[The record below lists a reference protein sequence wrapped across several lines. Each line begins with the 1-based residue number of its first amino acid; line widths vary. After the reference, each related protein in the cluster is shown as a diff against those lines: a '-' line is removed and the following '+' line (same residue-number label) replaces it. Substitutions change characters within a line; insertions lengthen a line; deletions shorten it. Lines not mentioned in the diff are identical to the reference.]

1 MKMPRSAWHR
11 MTWMAT
17 TFWIVMLIAAVA
29 AQRVLPNPTWYLI
42 HVAGLGIIGT
52 SILVWTWH
60 FADAL
65 TRRKQSQKKQLA
77 RLVGL
82 FAGTVALAVAL
93 ATSGRVGVMFGV
105 LGSVLIIGA
114 LLWHS
119 YDLNKAIKGT
129 FVSPG
134 AVTLEYHL
142 WGGLLLVVGALI
154 GLLMTIDVTD
164 FELAT
169 TAWPAIHLRHD
180 GMSLAHV
187 FLMVFGFL
195 GLTILGTLATFGAT
209 VARTRLAPGA
219 IGAAMRTLPLL
230 VAAVV
235 AGSVASIIGWNQV
248 AGVAAAVWVGT
259 GVVGVL
265 IPMFR
270 TWRGSMIGVGDGWTI
285 GAATIWFQIA
295 GLTWAWQ
302 LISATNVSTARDGS
316 EVSYALLLAAGALQ
330 LVLGSLT
337 YLLPVVA
344 GGGPARLR
352 ATIEELEPSAGA
364 RFFLLNGAMVMAV
377 LPMPEL
383 VHRGALLVAG
393 AMAITSFGLLIYAV
407 ARQHRR
413 EVPGRAGA
421 GLGDGGGLRD
431 GAGLGNGVGGSGAG
445 APGVGITSSGSAP
458 VALNGSAA
466 LNDPARAAMLAE
478 AAGKPRPMPDPRLRA
493 GAVVAAAVLCL
504 VTAIGA
510 LPGRGL
516 GGPVMAENMADNPDA
531 PVTEVEV
538 TVSGMSFIPNV
549 IEVPRGNR
557 LVIDFQNTGDQRH
570 DLVIEGG
577 VESGPVEPGGAVT
590 IDAGVITENLDVW
603 CSMVGHKQMGMTM
616 TIRATGE
623 ETVNADGGTGSGGS
637 GSGGSGGQS
646 GHSGH
651 AGGSSGSS
659 SSSSG
664 NISDSLVMPTMAEL
678 MAEPGEGFEAVDATL
693 PPAPAGTLHKVTM
706 RAQEK
711 DMEIAPGRVQRVWT
725 FNGSIP
731 GPVLRGKVG
740 DTFEITLI
748 NEGTM
753 GHSIDFHAGDV
764 APDQNMRTIEPGESL
779 VYTFTVNRAGIWMY
793 HCSTMPMSLHIAN
806 GMYGAVVVDPPD
818 LDPVDREYV
827 VIQAEQYWGADP
839 ADGMNPD
846 QLALGIPSAMVFN
859 GYPFQYDHQK
869 LQAHTGERVRFWA
882 LDVGPNIPW
891 AFHIVGTQFD
901 TVWREGSYEI
911 RRGCGDATL
920 TREECDPFAPG
931 KDSVGGNGSQVL
943 ALAPAEG
950 GFVEFVA
957 HEPGNYT
964 FVNHAMTYA
973 ERGAHGVIEITEP

>member
-1 MKMPRSAWHR
+1 MPRSAWHR

-93 ATSGRVGVMFGV
+93 ATSGRPGLVFGV
-105 LGSVLIIGA
+105 VGSLLIIGA

-119 YDLNKAIKGT
+119 FDLARAMKGN

-142 WGGLLLVVGALI
+142 WGGLLLVAGALL
-154 GLLMTIDVTD
+154 GLFMTIDVTD

-169 TAWPAIHLRHD
+169 TAWPAIHVRHD

-219 IGAAMRTLPLL
+219 IGMAMRALPLL
-230 VAAVV
+230 VTAIV
-235 AGSVASIIGWNQV
+235 AGSVASIIGWNQA
-248 AGVAAAVWVGT
+248 AGIAAAAWVGIA
-259 GVVGVL
+259 VVGVL
-265 IPMFR
+265 MPMFR

-302 LISATNVSTARDGS
+302 LLSASNVSTARDVS

-352 ATIEELEPSAGA
+352 ATIEELEPTAGA

-377 LPMPEL
+377 LPLPEL

-393 AMAITSFGLLIYAV
+393 STAITSFGLLIYAV
-407 ARQHRR
+407 ARQQRR
-413 EVPGRAGA
+413 EVPGRAGVA
-421 GLGDGGGLRD
+421 GSGNAAPGAAGAGVPGVSLAVGGGGSATSTP
-431 GAGLGNGVGGSGAG
+431 GAGTA
-445 APGVGITSSGSAP
+445 SSGP
-458 VALNGSAA
+458 LA
-466 LNDPARAAMLAE
+466 LNDPTRAAQLAE
-478 AAGKPRPMPDPRLRA
+478 ATGKPRPMPDARLRM

-504 VTAIGA
+504 VTAVGA

-516 GGPVMAENMADNPDA
+516 SGPVTAENVADNPDA
-531 PVTEVEV
+531 PVTSVEV
-538 TVSGMSFIPNV
+538 SVSGMSFIPNV

-557 LVIDFQNTGDQRH
+557 LVIEFQNTGDQRH
-570 DLVIEGG
+570 DLVIESG
-577 VESGPVEPGGAVT
+577 VESGPVEPGGSAT
-590 IDAGVITENLDVW
+590 IEAGVITEDLDVW

-623 ETVNADGGTGSGGS
+623 ATVNADGSGAGS
-637 GSGGSGGQS
+637 SGGQ
-646 GHSGH
+646 GHAGH
-651 AGGSSGSS
+651 AGGGGSP
-659 SSSSG
+659 SG

-678 MAEPGEGFEAVDATL
+678 MAEPGEGFQAVDATL
-693 PPAPAGTLHKVTM
+693 QPAPEGTLHQVTM

-711 DMEIAPGRVQRVWT
+711 DMEIAPGRTQRVWT

-764 APDQNMRTIEPGESL
+764 APNQNMRTIEPGESL
-779 VYTFTVNRAGIWMY
+779 VYTFKVNRAGIWMY

-827 VIQAEQYWGADP
+827 VIQSEQYWSADP

-846 QLALGIPSAMVFN
+846 QLALGIPSAMAFN

-920 TREECDPFAPG
+920 SREECDPFAPG
-931 KDSVGGNGSQVL
+931 KDSVGGNGAQVL

-957 HEPGNYT
+957 HEPGTYT

-973 ERGAHGVIEITEP
+973 ERGAHGAIEITAP

>member
-1 MKMPRSAWHR
+1 
-11 MTWMAT
+11 MAT

-65 TRRKQSQKKQLA
+65 TRSKQSQRKQLA
-77 RLVGL
+77 RIVGL
-82 FAGTVALAVAL
+82 GAGTLALAAAL
-93 ATSGRVGVMFGV
+93 ATSGRAGVVIGA
-105 LGSVLIIGA
+105 LGSMLIISA
-114 LLWHS
+114 LLWHAV
-119 YDLNKAIKGT
+119 DLNRAMKGT

-134 AVTLEYHL
+134 AVTLKYHL
-142 WGGLLLVVGALI
+142 WGALLLVVGSVL

-164 FELAT
+164 FSLAT

-180 GMSLAHV
+180 GVSLAHV
-187 FLMVFGFL
+187 FLTVFGFL

-219 IGAAMRTLPLL
+219 IGAAMRTLPVL
-230 VAAVV
+230 VGAIVV
-235 AGSVASIIGWNQV
+235 GGVASIAGWAPV
-248 AGVAAAVWVGT
+248 AGVAAAVWVGA
-259 GVVGVL
+259 GAAGVL

-270 TWRGSMIGVGDGWTI
+270 TWRGSMLGVGDGWTI
-285 GAATIWFQIA
+285 GAATIWFEIA

-302 LISATNVSTARDGS
+302 LLSASSVSTARDGS
-316 EVSYALLLAAGALQ
+316 QVSYALILAAGALQ

-352 ATIEELEPSAGA
+352 ATIEQLEPTAGA

-377 LPMPEL
+377 LPMPDV
-383 VHRGALLVAG
+383 VHQGALLVAG
-393 AMAITSFGLLIYAV
+393 ATAIASFGLLVYAV
-407 ARQHRR
+407 ARQALGS
-413 EVPGRAGA
+413 EPMSLNDPGRAAAA
-421 GLGDGGGLRD
+421 GSV
-431 GAGLGNGVGGSGAG
+431 AGSATVGGPAAG
-445 APGVGITSSGSAP
+445 SVTAGGPAARPATAGGPAVRSAT
-458 VALNGSAA
+458 
-466 LNDPARAAMLAE
+466 
-478 AAGKPRPMPDPRLRA
+478 AGKPRSMPDPRLRM

-504 VTAIGA
+504 VTAVGA

-516 GGPVMAENMADNPDA
+516 GGPTATENVTDNPDA
-531 PVTEVEV
+531 PVTTLEV
-538 TVSGMSFIPNV
+538 TVERMSFIPNV

-557 LVIDFQNTGDQRH
+557 LVINFQNTGDQRH
-570 DLVIEGG
+570 DLVLANG

-590 IDAGVITENLDVW
+590 LDAGVITDDLDAW

-623 ETVNADGGTGSGGS
+623 ATNNADGGSGNQTGHGGH
-637 GSGGSGGQS
+637 GGDG
-646 GHSGH
+646 
-651 AGGSSGSS
+651 ASS
-659 SSSSG
+659 SDLSG
-664 NISDSLVMPTMAEL
+664 TMADSLVMPTTAEL
-678 MAEPGEGFEAVDATL
+678 MAEPGDGFEAVDATL
-693 PPAPAGTLHKVTM
+693 QPVPEGTFHRVTM
-706 RAQEK
+706 RAQET
-711 DMEIAPGRVQRVWT
+711 DIEIAPGRVQRVWT
-725 FNGSIP
+725 YNGSVP
-731 GPVLRGKVG
+731 GPVLHGKVG

-748 NEGTM
+748 NEGSM
-753 GHSIDFHAGDV
+753 GHSIDFHAGAV

-779 VYTFTVNRAGIWMY
+779 VYTFQVDRAGIWMY

-806 GMYGAVVVDPPD
+806 GMYGAVIVDPPD
-818 LDPVDREYV
+818 LDTVDREYV
-827 VIQAEQYWGADP
+827 VIQSEQYWSKDP
-839 ADGMNPD
+839 ADGMNSD
-846 QLALGIPSAMVFN
+846 QLALGIPSAMAFN
-859 GYPFQYDHQK
+859 GYPFQYDRQK

-901 TVWREGSYEI
+901 TVWREGSYEL
-911 RRGCGDATL
+911 RRGCGDASL

-931 KDSVGGNGSQVL
+931 NDSVGANGSQVL
-943 ALAPAEG
+943 SLAPAEG

-957 HEPGNYT
+957 DEPGNYS

-973 ERGAHGVIEITEP
+973 ERGAHGIIEITEP